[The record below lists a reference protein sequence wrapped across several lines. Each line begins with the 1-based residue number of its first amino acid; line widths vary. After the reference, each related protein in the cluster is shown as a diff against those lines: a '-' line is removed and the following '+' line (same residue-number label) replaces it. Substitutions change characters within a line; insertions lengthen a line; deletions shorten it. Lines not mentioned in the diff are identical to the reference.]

1 MQLLALS
8 LIILSWLATIT
19 KKITKTTTRFL
30 HFNSVIFGR
39 TAMIYCAWPLRN
51 SSHVT
56 DLKETNSYT
65 CKFKHV
71 IRKIWNVFI
80 CKYWTLTIN
89 VYWKLLILTP
99 FLLHLMTW
107 HVQGHAWHTS
117 LNQYSSSFNRDQ
129 PCPKINISRS
139 IPIIGNTVIL
149 CIYIPIRYVETTE
162 ILIEHL
168 PCFVFRN
175 AAIIVDVQP
184 GEGNLCHHHFFFR
197 QQVN

>member
-1 MQLLALS
+1 MLLIWKKQIVLHVNLS
-8 LIILSWLATIT
+8 MLFGKYEMFLSANIE
-19 KKITKTTTRFL
+19 
-30 HFNSVIFGR
+30 HQQ
-39 TAMIYCAWPLRN
+39 
-51 SSHVT
+51 
-56 DLKETNSYT
+56 
-65 CKFKHV
+65 
-71 IRKIWNVFI
+71 
-80 CKYWTLTIN
+80 LTILIY

-149 CIYIPIRYVETTE
+149 CIYIPIRYVETTK